1 MQRLLIALWKTFLIR
16 GLWIMTTINGYSDQL
31 VTTVKNSGAFERY
44 PDWSRPMARQ
54 LAREACRRLELDEI
68 SQHGVALKGLSME
81 ALSLSQV
88 LLLLGQEPNF
98 PQDGEPLAMRA
109 CQRMKVDEKSTYGL
123 AIMALALEAFN
134 LAKLLVRPLRPVVEL
149 PPGISTG

>member
-1 MQRLLIALWKTFLIR
+1 
-16 GLWIMTTINGYSDQL
+16 MTTIKGYSDQL

-68 SQHGVALKGLSME
+68 SRYGVALKGLAME
-81 ALSLSQV
+81 ALNLGQV
-88 LLLLGQEPNF
+88 LLLLGQELNF
-98 PQDGEPLAMRA
+98 PQDGEPLAKRA
-109 CQRMKVDEKSTYGL
+109 CQRLKVDETSPYGL
-123 AIMALALEAFN
+123 AMMALALEAFS
-134 LAKLLVRPLRPVVEL
+134 LVKLLAQPLRPVVEL